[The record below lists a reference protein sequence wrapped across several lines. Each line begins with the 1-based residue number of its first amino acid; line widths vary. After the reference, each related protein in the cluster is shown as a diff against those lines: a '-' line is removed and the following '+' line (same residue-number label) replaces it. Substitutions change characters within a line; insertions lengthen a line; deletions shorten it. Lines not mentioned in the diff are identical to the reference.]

1 MDKKATMKSSDLQYP
16 TCPIRN
22 VLARF
27 SDKWSLLILM
37 ALNDK
42 GTLRYSEIHKSIPD
56 ISQKMLSTT
65 LKHLE
70 EDGLIRRTAFAE
82 IPPRVEYSLTE
93 MGKSLMPI
101 VSQLIDWSLSHF
113 KEIVR

>member
-1 MDKKATMKSSDLQYP
+1 MKQADLLYP
-16 TCPIRN
+16 LCPIRN

-27 SDKWSLLILM
+27 SDKWSLLILTT
-37 ALNDK
+37 LHDRQK
-42 GTLRYSEIHKSIPD
+42 LRYSEIHKSIPD
-56 ISQKMLSTT
+56 ISQKMLSST

-70 EDGLIRRTAFAE
+70 EDGLVRRQAFAE

-93 MGKSLMPI
+93 MGKSLIPI
-101 VSQLIDWSLSHF
+101 FNQLIDWSLSHF